1 MQLLCNG
8 IFLDLYDDTSVQFK
22 HENPLF
28 AFDKLSCE
36 RTTQF
41 TLPCTPVNDKAFE
54 LARIPAY
61 KGEGMRRKF
70 AAQLQDGQVVKD
82 GYLYVSNFDGKDYAA
97 VFVTGELIGLQ
108 EIRDAGKIA
117 DFWHPAGSI
126 VWSQENVKDANTYA
140 GQQSLALTRYKTND
154 MPCHPSFDLSDV
166 MNYAYQAITGHGLT
180 VPRQRGFRLIPK
192 ELPTLPKMSVGITY
206 AGTGVDYDDSYQPAQ
221 YANVMTISDGAQ
233 IIQQQD
239 LVLLIGVGGSTMQWK
254 YLKLHQ
260 FVPRQSIII
269 TFPSD
274 FPSGYYLMSIEDKGV
289 DGSDPE
295 YNYLSQAWF
304 LGGYSFHQKSG
315 GGTASSGTPLA
326 GKSVEVPAGTPFI
339 ILTEDAYEYEP
350 SPFNWNGFRWINSE
364 TYTYNLTGIV
374 IEGKDIAVGD
384 TVRAM
389 DILPDLT
396 LVELFKIY
404 AYCVGKVLMYD
415 ETNGVSFDDLDF
427 TTWPE
432 VNLSDK
438 LVKRKD
444 VRRTFGDY
452 VQHNYIRLKSGGDV
466 PVNQTITQE
475 YTVDNDNLES
485 AQDIGTIPYSEGSID
500 VDGGYTVARFDAE
513 DTAKHKLYADG
524 IMVCG
529 AAACGLRISLPK
541 NASLQ
546 ALCDA
551 STQIQI
557 TARLSLLEYNDIKPK
572 TLIYIDGKRY
582 VWTARD
588 WQKGEANFTLAQIPE
603 IFNA

>member
-8 IFLDLYDDTSVQFK
+8 VFVDLYENTKIQFT
-22 HENPLF
+22 HDNPLF
-28 AFDKLSCE
+28 AFDSLKCE

-41 TLPCTPVNDKAFE
+41 KMPTTPKNDRLFA

-61 KGEGMRRKF
+61 TGDGMRRKF
-70 AAQLQDGQVVKD
+70 DAKLIDGQVIKD
-82 GYLYVSNFDGKDYAA
+82 GYLYVRSYDGKDYAA
-97 VFVTGELIGLQ
+97 IFVTGELIGLQ
-108 EIRDAGKIA
+108 QIRDAGKIA

-126 VWSQENVKDANTYA
+126 VWSNDNVKDANTYA

-154 MPCHPSFDLSDV
+154 TPCHPSFDLSDV
-166 MNYAYQAITGHGLT
+166 MNYAYKEITGHDLT

-192 ELPTLPKMSVGITY
+192 ELPAMPKMSVGITY
-206 AGTGVDYDDSYQPAQ
+206 AGTGVDYDDSYEPAQ
-221 YANVMTISDGAQ
+221 YANVMTISDGTQ

-239 LVLLIGVGGSTMQWK
+239 LVLLIGVGGTTTQWK

-274 FPSGYYLMSIEDKGV
+274 FPSEYYLMSIEDKGTA
-289 DGSDPE
+289 GSNPE
-295 YNYLSQAWF
+295 YNYLSQDWF
-304 LGGYSFHQKSG
+304 LGGYSFHKKSG

-326 GKSVEVPAGTPFI
+326 GRSVEIPSGTPFM
-339 ILTEDAYEYEP
+339 ILSDDAYEYQP
-350 SPFNWNGFRWINSE
+350 SPLNWDGFRWINSE

-427 TTWPE
+427 SSWQV
-432 VNLSDK
+432 VNISDRIT
-438 LVKRKD
+438 KRGEISRK
-444 VRRTFGDY
+444 FGDY
-452 VQHNYIRLKSGGDV
+452 VQHNYIRFKSGGDV

-485 AQDIGTIPYSEGSID
+485 AKDIGTIQYSEGSID

-541 NASLQ
+541 NAGLQ

-551 STQIQI
+551 STQIQVG
-557 TARLSLLEYNDIKPK
+557 ARLTLLDYERITPK
-572 TLIYIDGKRY
+572 TLIYVDGTEY
-582 VWTARD
+582 VWTSRN
-588 WQKGEANFTLAQIPE
+588 WQNNEAQFTLAKIP
-603 IFNA
+603 